1 MLTIKIDEG
10 KVRTLGADCQKIRTE
25 YWNEDDYIGHIEN
38 PTLPMYKPF
47 AVLYNYPILN
57 YLY

>member
-1 MLTIKIDEG
+1 MLTIKINEG
-10 KVRTLGADCQKIRTE
+10 RVRTSDMECEKIRVE
-25 YWNEDDYIGHIEN
+25 YWDEDDYIGHTEN

-47 AVLYNYPILN
+47 AVLYKYPILC